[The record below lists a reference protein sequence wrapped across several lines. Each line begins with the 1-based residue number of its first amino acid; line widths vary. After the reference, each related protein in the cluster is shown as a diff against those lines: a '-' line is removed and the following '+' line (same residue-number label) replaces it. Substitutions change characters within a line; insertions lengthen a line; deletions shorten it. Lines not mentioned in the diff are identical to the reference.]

1 MFNVPRLLTV
11 DEQHVFN
18 GPTIEKFRVLFN
30 NYERDSFV
38 NEYVTPIERIEEND
52 FIDAITA
59 TSVMRHA
66 MNFLQQK
73 NIVGPDP
80 KTHKEL
86 LKTIWFNLYSRGQGK
101 LGSSGFE
108 HVFVSEFKNGT
119 LSGLHNWLYYYDE
132 EKAGH
137 VDYKGFMKKL
147 PLGNV
152 SI

>member
-1 MFNVPRLLTV
+1 M
-11 DEQHVFN
+11 
-18 GPTIEKFRVLFN
+18 
-30 NYERDSFV
+30 

-52 FIDAITA
+52 FIEAVTA

-73 NIVGPDP
+73 NIVGLDP

-108 HVFVSEFKNGT
+108 HVFVSEIKNGT

-152 SI
+152 STSFFV